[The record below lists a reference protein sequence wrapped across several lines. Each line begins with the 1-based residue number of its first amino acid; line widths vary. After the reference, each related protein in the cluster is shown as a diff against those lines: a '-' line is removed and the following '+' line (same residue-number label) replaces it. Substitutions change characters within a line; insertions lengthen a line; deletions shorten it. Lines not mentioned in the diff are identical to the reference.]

1 MIKSDL
7 RPILKLKKTSSPI
20 EGFQNDILR
29 PILKL
34 QNNSIVDLFNLYLE
48 NYKVALVSKP
58 KELLEQIKKICQ
70 KDKSL
75 KNQLIGVTIGM
86 LEDKEFK
93 TYSEHSNEFNKRII
107 QMITQRLFDNL
118 KTAIS

>member
-7 RPILKLKKTSSPI
+7 RPILKLKESSSPI
-20 EGFQNDILR
+20 EGFQNDTLR

-34 QNNSIVDLFNLYLE
+34 QNNIIVTLFNLYLE
-48 NYKVALVSKP
+48 NYKIILVSKP

-86 LEDKEFK
+86 FEDEEFK
-93 TYSEHSNEFNKRII
+93 TYSEYSNEFNKRII
-107 QMITQRLFDNL
+107 QMIIQRLFDNR
-118 KTAIS
+118 T